1 MVEELLD
8 RLEKVKSTGRDK
20 WVACCPVHGDKN
32 PSMSIAEKDGR
43 VLCHC
48 FSCGANGIE
57 VVQALGLSPSVL
69 FEKPLEQGYIPK
81 RVYEELDM
89 DRLVIAGYEEMK
101 KSGKPVSYKDFKRV
115 RLAKARLEELES
127 RGLEQNG
134 IGGTVYSGAGL

>member
-1 MVEELLD
+1 MIDELLD
-8 RLEKVKSTGRDK
+8 RLEKVKRTGKDK

-32 PSMSIAEKDGR
+32 PSMSVAEKDGR

-48 FSCGANGIE
+48 FACNANGLE

-81 RVYEELDM
+81 RVYEELEM

-101 KSGKPVSYKDFKRV
+101 KQGKPLTYKDFKRV
-115 RLAKARLEELES
+115 RLARKRIEVLEERL
-127 RGLEQNG
+127 LEQNN
-134 IGGTVYSGAGL
+134 INKAVHL